1 MADDITIIVGG
12 QSITG
17 WTRIRL
23 TRGIERLPADFEI
36 ELTEYY
42 SGDNTTVVITPGAP
56 CQVLLGGDLVLT
68 GYVDEYSPSIDGEN
82 HIVNIYGRSKSEDIV
97 DCSAEYPNAQIM
109 SAEVLT
115 VIQGLATTPY
125 GIPVSQEVIPD
136 ETKNVIPQINFIYGE
151 TAVEVIDRICRY
163 AKLLYYDRP
172 DGGIVLTTA
181 SAKKAASGFT
191 EGVNV
196 QRATG
201 RYTMNRYKEYRAVLV
216 SMVQLSDGFALNSG
230 QNNTANKIVTE
241 TDNTVQRNRSKYIV
255 LESGDFD
262 PFPITTARAIWE
274 MNRRYGKAF
283 EVEITTDGWRDSA
296 GNLWEPNTLVD
307 LQLPTLKI
315 PQATWLIGEVTYS
328 RDNST
333 GTTCTLRIN
342 PSCAYIPEPIVL
354 VPSFA
359 PDVGAGGGPAGNKNN
374 PNITG
379 VIQYPGQPS
388 QDQLVTSSVDQV
400 TKVLPNVGQTP

>member
-354 VPSFA
+354 VPNSA

-374 PNITG
+374 PNVTG

-388 QDQLVTSSVDQV
+388 QDQLVTPSVYQV
-400 TKVLPNVGQTP
+400 KKVLPNVDQTP